1 MPAERA
7 TLYSLQVSHP
17 ALAVRG
23 MLDLKGI
30 EYRVVDLLPGMQ
42 PVMTRALRFRGGTVP
57 ALVIDGRR
65 GEHSGRLSRLLG
77 GVPPRPPP
85 VPARPGGG
93 GARGGAGRRGGGG
106 GAGG

>member
-65 GEHSGRLSRLLG
+65 VQHSRRVSRLLDELQPH
-77 GVPPRPPP
+77 PPLF
-85 VPARPGGG
+85 PAHPEAPR
-93 GARGGAGRRGGGG
+93 AVRDAGRLGG
-106 GAGG
+106 